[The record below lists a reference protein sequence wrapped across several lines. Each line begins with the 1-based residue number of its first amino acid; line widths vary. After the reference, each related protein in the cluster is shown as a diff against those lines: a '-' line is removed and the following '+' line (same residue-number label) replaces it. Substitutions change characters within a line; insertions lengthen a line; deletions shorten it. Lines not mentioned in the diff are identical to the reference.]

1 MAVREDTGQGAPYGY
16 ERQRERRGRHGRP
29 KPFGGRLRLPTLRF
43 SGAAMAM
50 STVVG
55 ISIATTF
62 LLNEQQGVG
71 RRAGVSRVGSTPP
84 PTPDTGDATEDTSAA
99 APRDRTAPPP
109 GRPGVR
115 PAEQSS
121 PSAAVAHPPASGGP
135 APQPSAPAT
144 SLPLAEGGRAAR
156 GEAGRAEA
164 GRGSGA
170 PAEVLGGVPD
180 GRATATGGTAAPGE
194 PTTGP
199 AAASPSGTPSAS
211 PSAAHPGSPQP
222 AEQQPVSPRP
232 LLPGT
237 GAPGPQLPEVLTT
250 GSGRDGRPAD
260 GAPGPA
266 EGTGSPDGPTDGPT
280 DDDAADLALTGTA
293 VVQPLGRDGSHH
305 LLTLTVTEPVT
316 ALQAEFRLSPGELAP
331 GSGTAWTDLPGA
343 VATVQQERGTLVYR
357 FTTLPGTDVRPGRY
371 GFGVRGVRPLP
382 AAEPLPT
389 TAPLPATT
397 VPGRPGTGIVGTG
410 MVGTGVAGHSGAV
423 GPTGTVGPGSTSRPR
438 AGAPTGPSA
447 PSGAAVPTGAPRTAA
462 PKAPAVE
469 SWNAAAFAI
478 DHPRAVAALG
488 TFTAAA
494 R

>member
-1 MAVREDTGQGAPYGY
+1 MAVREDTGQGAPYGHG
-16 ERQRERRGRHGRP
+16 QQHERRGRHGRP

-84 PTPDTGDATEDTSAA
+84 PTPDTGDGTDDAAA
-99 APRDRTAPPP
+99 APHDRTAPPP

-115 PAEQSS
+115 PAEAPS

-156 GEAGRAEA
+156 ADAGRSSGPSAEPLA
-164 GRGSGA
+164 A
-170 PAEVLGGVPD
+170 APD
-180 GRATATGGTAAPGE
+180 GRATATGGTATPG
-194 PTTGP
+194 TAATDP
-199 AAASPSGTPSAS
+199 ATADPSGTPSAS
-211 PSAAHPGSPQP
+211 PSASPSTTQPATQPGSPQP
-222 AEQQPVSPRP
+222 AKQQPASPRP

-237 GAPGPQLPEVLTT
+237 GAPGPQLPDVLTT
-250 GSGRDGRPAD
+250 GADQDGRPAD

-266 EGTGSPDGPTDGPT
+266 RPGGPGDGTGTGTGTTTTGGPTDQEN
-280 DDDAADLALTGTA
+280 ADLALTGSA
-293 VVQPLGRDGSHH
+293 LVQPLGRDGSHH
-305 LLTLTVTEPVT
+305 VLTLTVTEPVT
-316 ALQAEFRLSPGELAP
+316 ALQAEFRLSPGGLAP

-357 FTTLPGTDVRPGRY
+357 FTTPPGTDVRPGRY

-389 TAPLPATT
+389 GAPLPAAT
-397 VPGRPGTGIVGTG
+397 VPGRPGPGIL
-410 MVGTGVAGHSGAV
+410 
-423 GPTGTVGPGSTSRPR
+423 
-438 AGAPTGPSA
+438 GPSA
-447 PSGAAVPTGAPRTAA
+447 PSGPTDRTGPSTPTDRTGATAPTGVSRTTA

-488 TFTAAA
+488 TFAAA
-494 R
+494 PR